1 LSCCARR
8 RVRAFT
14 VLALA
19 IGALTGAPAPVNA
32 ETREI
37 TYRRETERKHFTDA
51 EIADGFFRVA
61 FGAEYHI
68 AGPVDR
74 IRRFDGPVRV
84 FIDRRGGPDRRTEVA
99 STITDIGQ
107 HIQHLDIALTP
118 DRARADVTVTLVA
131 QRQFTRTLTD
141 LFGRA
146 RARDLRRALAPQCLS
161 GFRKDDS
168 SRIVHA
174 NVVLVADVDAFTF
187 RDCAYEELLQALGP
201 INDTDA
207 IPWTMFNDDV
217 RMGFFDIYDQHLL
230 NILYDPRVRP
240 GMTADDVRG
249 VLPAVLPDVRAWV
262 ARLNGLPPR

>member
-1 LSCCARR
+1 MWS
-8 RVRAFT
+8 
-14 VLALA
+14 
-19 IGALTGAPAPVNA
+19 GASAAVKA

-51 EIADGFFRVA
+51 EIVDGFFRVA

-74 IRRFDGPVRV
+74 IRRYDGPVRV
-84 FIDRRGGPDRRTEVA
+84 YIDRRGGPDRRATLANVIA
-99 STITDIGQ
+99 DIGQ
-107 HIQHLDIALTP
+107 HIQHLDIAPTADP
-118 DRARADVTVTLVA
+118 ARANMTVTLVT
-131 QRQFTRTLTD
+131 QRHFTRTLVE
-141 LFGRA
+141 LFGRE
-146 RARDLRRALAPQCLS
+146 RSRDLRRALEPQCIS

-174 NVVLVADVDAFTF
+174 NIVLVADVDAFTF

-217 RMGFFDIYDQHLL
+217 QMGFFDIYDQHLL
-230 NILYDPRVRP
+230 NILYDPRVKP
-240 GMTADDVRG
+240 GMTADAVRG
-249 VLPAVLPDVRAWV
+249 VLPAVLPDVRAWI
-262 ARLNGLPPR
+262 RRINGLPPG